1 MEQVLVEELD
11 GYRRQFEKIK
21 KDAEIL
27 LAGLSDG
34 QFNWQPA
41 PGRWS
46 MAQCILHLNVTAG
59 IYIPMMDAV
68 MERVRAQGLF
78 GHGPFRHGWLGN
90 WLVRLVEPPP
100 KRKFKAPKTFVPPLE
115 RPLGPALSEFL
126 SWQDQFLERIRRANG
141 LNLGRAK
148 IRLPASSLIKL
159 SLGQSFALMTA
170 HERRHLW
177 QAAQVREAAGFPS

>member
-11 GYRRQFEKIK
+11 GYRKQFEKIK

-34 QFNWQPA
+34 QFNWQPE

-46 MAQCILHLNVTAG
+46 MAQCILHLNMTAR

-68 MERVRAQGLF
+68 MERARAQGLF

-100 KRKFKAPKTFVPPLE
+100 KRKFKAPGNFVPPPE
-115 RPLGPALSEFL
+115 SPMANALTEFL
-126 SWQDQFLERIRRANG
+126 RRQDEFIERAGRANG
-141 LNLGRAK
+141 LDLGRAR

-177 QAAQVREAAGFPS
+177 QAAQVREATGFPA